1 VGKTECW
8 KGTMRNRQSLLEH
21 MALESTGGEPA
32 GFDYSVFFLREIDG
46 ALQVDPS
53 RVAAVQARG

>member
-1 VGKTECW
+1 
-8 KGTMRNRQSLLEH
+8 MRNRQSLLEH